1 MKKIVLFCIMI
12 ACIGCGKNNVENP
25 NVVETKTGKVEG
37 YTEGEIKVFKGIPF
51 AEPPV
56 GELRWKAPQPV
67 RDWVGVKECKEF
79 GPSPIQNTPEPFLCW
94 TEGFIAKPE
103 PLSED
108 CLYLNVWTPAKKKE
122 EKLPVFVWI
131 YGGGLSSGSAN
142 CDIYDGKQM
151 AEQGVVFVSLN
162 YRVGVLGFMAHP
174 ELSEESGH
182 NASGNYGFMDQL
194 QGLKWVKENIG
205 AFGGDP
211 NNVTIAGQSAGSF
224 SVNAQIASPLSN
236 GYFQK
241 AICQSGGILGNRMMQ
256 DLDSA
261 EEQGIK
267 FMQSANASSTD
278 ELREMP
284 AEKLQELSNNPDF
297 GRFGVVLDQ
306 YFLPKDLMAHF
317 KSGKHKQVK
326 VMTGWVTGD
335 ANLLPTGNVT
345 QDSFKKMAQERYGE
359 NAQEFL
365 ELFPAETD
373 DEALQSQQKMN
384 LLGFAGMPS
393 YLLAKYMDKEVWLY
407 EFTHVPTDK
416 PGFPNYGA
424 FHTSEVPFALHTL
437 DQWKRPWQPEER
449 KLEEQMSAYWV
460 NFAKTGNPNGN
471 GLPTWNS
478 YNQDGGKLLKIDTG
492 TMELGIKYSNEFQFL
507 AQD

>member
-1 MKKIVLFCIMI
+1 MKKLMFFFLLTASLGHGQTI
-12 ACIGCGKNNVENP
+12 
-25 NVVETKTGKVEG
+25 VETHNGKVEG
-37 YTEGEIKVFKGIPF
+37 YTEGGIQIFKGIPF
-51 AEPPV
+51 AQPPV

-67 RDWVGVKECKEF
+67 TDWNGVKECKTF

-94 TEGFIAKPE
+94 TEKFIAKPE

-108 CLYLNVWTPAKKKE
+108 CLYLNVWTPAQKKN

-142 CDIYDGKQM
+142 CDIYDGLQM

-194 QGLKWVKENIG
+194 QGLKWIKENIA

-224 SVNAQIASPLSN
+224 SVNAQIASPLAN
-236 GYFQK
+236 GYFDK
-241 AICQSGGILGNRMMQ
+241 AICQSGGILGGRLMQ
-256 DLDSA
+256 DLDAA
-261 EEQGIK
+261 EQQGIK
-267 FMQSANASSTD
+267 FMKSANASSID
-278 ELREMP
+278 ELRKMT
-284 AEKLQELSNNPDF
+284 AVKLQELSNNQEV
-297 GRFGVVLDQ
+297 GRFGVVLDD
-306 YFLPKDLMAHF
+306 YFLPKDLFGHF
-317 KSGKHKQVK
+317 KAGDHNQVK

-335 ANLLPTGNVT
+335 SNLLPTGKVT
-345 QDSFKKMAQERYGE
+345 VESFKSMAKERFGAE
-359 NAQEFL
+359 ADEFL
-365 ELFPAETD
+365 KMFPAKTD
-373 DEALQSQQKMN
+373 EEALESQQKMN
-384 LLGFAGMPS
+384 LLSFAGLPS
-393 YLLAKYMDKEVWLY
+393 YLLAKYTDKPVWLY

-437 DQWKRPWQPEER
+437 DQWKRPWKSQER
-449 KLEEQMSAYWV
+449 VLEDRMSAYWV
-460 NFAKTGNPNGN
+460 NFAKTGNPNGK
-471 GLPTWNS
+471 GLPIWDS
-478 YNQDGGKLLKIDTG
+478 YNKEGGRLLTFETDAIE
-492 TMELGIKYSNEFQFL
+492 MNSEYSQEFQFL
-507 AQD
+507 SQD